1 MGNTIANSLRRYLVA
16 LRVLLVATVI
26 TGIAYP
32 LLILGVGQIAF
43 HRQANGSLVSSGGK
57 VVGSSLIGQSYATK
71 KGASIARWFQ
81 TRPSAYPDDPYDGA
95 ASAAGNLGPNNADLL
110 STVQA
115 RRAQVAK
122 EYGVPVSSI
131 PADALT
137 ASGSGLEPFISPAY
151 AALQVDQVAKA
162 NGLPVARVRALVAA
176 HTQGRTLG
184 FIGEPRV
191 DVVTLNI
198 ALAGLAS

>member
-1 MGNTIANSLRRYLVA
+1 MGNTIVNSLRRYLVA
-16 LRVLLVATVI
+16 LRVLLIATVI

-32 LLILGVGQIAF
+32 LLILAVGQIAF
-43 HRQANGSLVSSGGK
+43 HGQANGSLVSSGGK
-57 VVGSSLIGQSYATK
+57 VVGSSLIGQSYATTK
-71 KGASIARWFQ
+71 AAAIAKWFQ

-110 STVQA
+110 STVEA

-122 EYGVPVSSI
+122 ENGVPVADV

-151 AALQVDQVAKA
+151 AALQVDRVAKA
-162 NGLPVARVRALVAA
+162 NGLSAAQVRALVAA
-176 HTQGRTLG
+176 HTEGRTLG

-191 DVVTLNI
+191 NVVTLNI
-198 ALAGLAS
+198 ALAKLAA